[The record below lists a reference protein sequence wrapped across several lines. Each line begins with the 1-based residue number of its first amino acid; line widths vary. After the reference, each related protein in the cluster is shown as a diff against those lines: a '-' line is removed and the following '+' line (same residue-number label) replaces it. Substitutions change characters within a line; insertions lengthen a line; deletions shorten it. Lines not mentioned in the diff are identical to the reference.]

1 MHIVHLEDT
10 KPLRDILLA
19 TMMALRPGCKIK
31 QFINSDET
39 IKYIEENVDDI
50 DIYLLDMRVPGSIDG
65 LGVAEKVKELNGS
78 GLIVMTSAYMSPG
91 KDQLEKLN
99 ARWYQKP
106 WQIQDMQDMLR
117 RAEAPRK
124 PGP

>member
-31 QFINSDET
+31 QFINSDEAIT
-39 IKYIEENVDDI
+39 YIEENINDI
-50 DIYLLDMRVPGSIDG
+50 DIYLLDMRVPGSING
-65 LGVAEKVKELNGS
+65 LEVAERIQELNGY

-91 KDQLEKLN
+91 KEQLDKLN

-106 WQIQDMQDMLR
+106 WQIQDMQDMLK
-117 RAEAPRK
+117 RAETLLK

>member
-19 TMMALRPGCKIK
+19 TMMALHPGCKIK

-39 IKYIEENVDDI
+39 VKYIEENVADI
-50 DIYLLDMRVPGSIDG
+50 DIYLLDVRVPGSMDG
-65 LGVAEKVKELNGS
+65 LGVADKIRELNAP

-91 KDQLEKLN
+91 KERLEVLN

-106 WQIQDMQDMLR
+106 WQIQDMQEMLKLV
-117 RAEAPRK
+117 EGTHK
-124 PGP
+124 VTS